1 MQVFT
6 TVLLD
11 TQSIISPA
19 KSKRLSSLS
28 CKNLEKKGSQSLGSH
43 LFQRLKSKETHI
55 SEYCKIPGCLKN
67 LLKTDIIRQHLLNT
81 YSLQDALYMLF
92 LLHTV
97 KIEAWRLMNILHGET
112 EN

>member
-11 TQSIISPA
+11 TQSTIVSCYV
-19 KSKRLSSLS
+19 KDTKFFS
-28 CKNLEKKGSQSLGSH
+28 CKNLGKKDSQSIGIH

-67 LLKTDIIRQHLLNT
+67 LLKTDIIR
-81 YSLQDALYMLF
+81 
-92 LLHTV
+92 
-97 KIEAWRLMNILHGET
+97 
-112 EN
+112 